1 MEIVTSLKS
10 TDVKV
15 YFLFMEN
22 KTKQYL
28 QKFKLSLPNKILK
41 DFDKSDDNIINY
53 YSNNTYHYLVGLGKE
68 DEMTI
73 DKLNSIFSNLK
84 KMLGSFKYKNITYF
98 INETKDNEFSK
109 DLILAIS
116 KIYYK
121 FNHKSKKD
129 DSIKKVFFF
138 VDKKNSDEFSKTIK
152 LIDSIELVKKLGDEP
167 ANILNPI
174 EYVKR
179 IKKRGKE
186 SGFRVKVFDERKLR
200 KMGMNT
206 LLSVSEGS
214 KYPGY
219 LVEITLSKS
228 TKSKK
233 VLRNVK
239 GGGKKNSNKKS
250 KKNSKKNS
258 NKEKFVLVGKGIT
271 FDSGGI
277 SLKGPN
283 NMGEMK
289 TDMLGSATV
298 LGIIDYLA
306 KTKSDKNVTGLLA
319 IAENMPSKDATRPGD
334 VVKSYSGKTVEILN
348 TDAEGRL
355 VLSDSLTYAQEIG
368 GNKIIDIATLTG
380 QQESMSCS
388 LFGSVMTNNKEFSKE
403 LIEVGDLVNERLSE
417 LPLYQEFKDQT
428 KSDMADVKND
438 EFGCKASTLHGGA
451 FLWNFIDDHKTDW
464 CHLDIAGPSR
474 AKESTT
480 GYGVRLITSYLEKN

>member
-1 MEIVTSLKS
+1 MQIVTSSKS

-53 YSNNTYHYLVGLGKE
+53 YTNDTYHYLVGLGKE

-73 DKLNSIFSNLK
+73 DKLNSIFSSLK
-84 KMLGSFKYKNITYF
+84 KMLGSLKNKSITYF

-109 DLILAIS
+109 DLILSIS

-129 DSIKKVFFF
+129 ETNKKVFFF
-138 VDKKNSDEFSKTIK
+138 VDKKNVTELSKTLK
-152 LIDSIELVKKLGDEP
+152 LVDSIELVKKLGDEP
-167 ANILNPI
+167 ANILNPT

-186 SGFRVKVFDERKLR
+186 SGFKVKVFEEKKLR

-206 LLSVSEGS
+206 LLSVSDGS

-219 LVEITLSKS
+219 LVEITLPKSSK
-228 TKSKK
+228 TKK
-233 VLRNVK
+233 VLRNRK
-239 GGGKKNSNKKS
+239 GGSKESKKS
-250 KKNSKKNS
+250 KKSKK
-258 NKEKFVLVGKGIT
+258 EKIILVGKGIT

-298 LGIIDYLA
+298 LGIMDYLA
-306 KTKSDKNVTGLLA
+306 QTKSNKNVIGLLA

-334 VVKSYSGKTVEILN
+334 VVTSYSGKTVEILN

-355 VLSDSLTYAQEIG
+355 VLSDTLTYAQEIG
-368 GNKIIDIATLTG
+368 GNKIIDLATLTG

-388 LFGSVMTNNKEFSKE
+388 LFGSVMSNNKEFSSE

-428 KSDMADVKND
+428 KSDIADVKND
-438 EFGCKASTLHGGA
+438 EFGCKASTIHGGA
-451 FLWNFIDDHKTDW
+451 FLWNFIEDHKTDW
-464 CHLDIAGPSR
+464 CHLDIAGPAR
-474 AKESTT
+474 AKDTTT